1 MNCINIYEFFTEK
14 MVCVWINTVFLLD
27 NNNNIY
33 LKINIQKSLI
43 LIHFNMTVY
52 MLCIRYVCFIFIIV
66 LLWISSLSINIYYL
80 YYNQHPPLNVFLN
93 IFVLFQIYVHIGDL
107 CIVIQLWVITFF
119 VKSFIHKTQEKT

>member
-52 MLCIRYVCFIFIIV
+52 NVVYTICVLYFYHCIIMDHE
-66 LLWISSLSINIYYL
+66 SINKHL
-80 YYNQHPPLNVFLN
+80 
-93 IFVLFQIYVHIGDL
+93 LFIL
-107 CIVIQLWVITFF
+107 
-119 VKSFIHKTQEKT
+119 